1 MAALFFVVV
10 FQFSGNIAILGKN
23 IQVFL
28 KSQCFLSQ
36 VKGNA
41 DFWFIVLNN
50 GETNTGPV
58 GDLQYGINR
67 AN

>member
-10 FQFSGNIAILGKN
+10 FQFSRNIAILKN